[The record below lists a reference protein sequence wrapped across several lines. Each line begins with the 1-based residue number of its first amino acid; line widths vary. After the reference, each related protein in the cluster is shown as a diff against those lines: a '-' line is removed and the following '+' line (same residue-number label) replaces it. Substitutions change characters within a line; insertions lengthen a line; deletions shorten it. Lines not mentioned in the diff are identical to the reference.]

1 MYYNIAS
8 TQNQDKYLTTKE
20 QIMANTPNQPTQPTS
35 GNSSSSEEKKEE
47 LDPKVKEAF
56 ELAAKQ
62 LGIKVGF
69 SGVYVYVD
77 KECPVGTEEQIDKA
91 KKECDDVVPA
101 KDVKKEKPKD
111 PKPKDPKPEDPKPEE
126 YDNEFDP

>member
-1 MYYNIAS
+1 MYYIIAS

-35 GNSSSSEEKKEE
+35 GSNSSEEKKEE

-111 PKPKDPKPEDPKPEE
+111 PKPKDPKPKED
-126 YDNEFDP
+126 DNEFDP

>member
-1 MYYNIAS
+1 
-8 TQNQDKYLTTKE
+8 
-20 QIMANTPNQPTQPTS
+20 MANTPNQPTQPTS
-35 GNSSSSEEKKEE
+35 GSNSSEEKKEE

-111 PKPKDPKPEDPKPEE
+111 PKPKDPKPKED
-126 YDNEFDP
+126 DNEFDP